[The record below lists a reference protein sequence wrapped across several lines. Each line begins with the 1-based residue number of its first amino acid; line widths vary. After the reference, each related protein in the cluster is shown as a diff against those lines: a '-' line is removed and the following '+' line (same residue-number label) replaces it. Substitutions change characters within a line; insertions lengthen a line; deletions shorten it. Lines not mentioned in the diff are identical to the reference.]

1 MKRELKFIIFD
12 SYPKES
18 REQFDHVGMCL
29 AGKLYANMLVKYL
42 PESKY
47 EIVYS
52 SDAGVQMPD
61 NADLATCDGV
71 LWPGCNLTVYHEHDE
86 RVTKILDLVRRAYK
100 VGVPQ
105 FGSCWGMQIAVYA
118 AGGKVA
124 PNPKGREMGVA
135 RKIHLT
141 EEGRSHPMYDGKI
154 AVFDGFI
161 SHDDEIT
168 ELPAGGKWLASNDFS
183 RVQAVAVEHENGIF
197 WATQYHPEYDL
208 HELARLIVARAERL
222 TKAGFFK
229 NQNDLDRY
237 VEQLETIYNDPS
249 RKDIAWQL
257 AIDEHVLNDS
267 IRQRE
272 FVNWL
277 EKIVL
282 PKAASK
288 D

>member
-1 MKRELKFIIFD
+1 
-12 SYPKES
+12 
-18 REQFDHVGMCL
+18 
-29 AGKLYANMLVKYL
+29 
-42 PESKY
+42 
-47 EIVYS
+47 
-52 SDAGVQMPD
+52 
-61 NADLATCDGV
+61 
-71 LWPGCNLTVYHEHDE
+71 
-86 RVTKILDLVRRAYK
+86 
-100 VGVPQ
+100 
-105 FGSCWGMQIAVYA
+105 MQIAVYA